1 MMKIDFRAIQHD
13 TLKSLLTTYS
23 IKTAADFEK
32 LGVKRD
38 AFPKASFRR
47 HFAIFSVNEP
57 AEKVWAAYKSITP
70 KDAWAGNLI
79 DFTLLYSRESDSVY
93 YPTDVV
99 FPAAETGQDI
109 FIQLNLAKGL
119 AKILVG
125 HKIVRIDD
133 AKQEIETN
141 YLENSA
147 SEGSQ
152 ILRIVATGPN
162 KTIVEHDS
170 YYSSGSWF
178 RDTVLYP
185 PLHKLVISQ
194 FHRNVA
200 NYIAAQP

>member
-1 MMKIDFRAIQHD
+1 MKIDFSAIKHQK
-13 TLKSLLTTYS
+13 LKSLLTTYS

-32 LGVKRD
+32 LGIKRD

-47 HFAIFSVNEP
+47 HFAIFSVDEP
-57 AEKVWAAYKSITP
+57 VEKVWAAYKSITP
-70 KDAWAGNLI
+70 KEAWAGNLI
-79 DFTLLYSRESDSVY
+79 DFTLLYSRNRDSVY
-93 YPTDVV
+93 YPSDSD
-99 FPAAETGQDI
+99 FPAAEPGQDI

-125 HKIVRIDD
+125 HKIVRVDD
-133 AKQEIETN
+133 ATQEIETN

-152 ILRIVATGPN
+152 ILRIVSIGPN

-178 RDTVLYP
+178 RDTLLYP

-200 NYIAAQP
+200 RFLASQS